1 MNGTT
6 VILLVNTGTPTIPI
20 YTAVGSQRDVSFEES
35 TAEIDL
41 SSKNAREQTVGAG
54 RYSAN
59 LTLDN
64 LYVESDAG
72 YEALKDAMRNEE
84 LILVAK
90 QVDDV
95 TTETANALVTSLSER
110 NPDQG
115 EATVTCSLTINDGWT
130 EEAETAIVYGVSW
143 DLSDSP
149 TLTRTDDS
157 VGFTA
162 EAGVD
167 GSVVTNDFDTAEIYK
182 DIIEVEDVLGNAF
195 VRIPKFYIKKTKSAV
210 TRTWQISNV
219 QGAGYYLPAC
229 FYDYEN
235 EEELPYIYVGKH
247 LGYVDAGVLQSIP
260 DVYPTVN
267 TNIVDFRTAAEA
279 NNTGG
284 LLGYQQMDIHTYDA
298 LTTLF
303 YIEFAT
309 LNSQSIMRGYA
320 DGRYTDTDLL
330 TADTSPA
337 GNTLVVSNAVGA
349 NYKVGQAI
357 SVGTT
362 LGGNQRFYGRTI
374 TAIDADT
381 PSAGSTTITFDGDAV
396 ELFIGDILYNTAM
409 KTGFSS
415 KVAASSG
422 SISSNSDGKHSFS
435 YRGIESLYGDI
446 FQFVDGVNINDL
458 RAWICRD
465 ANDYASNLFA
475 SPYEELSYING
486 NASGYISE
494 MGFDSDNPFA
504 AFPTSIIGGGNNKY
518 YSDYY
523 YQATGQRV
531 ARVGGSWHRGSSAGL
546 SYWNLAYTSSAAIVY
561 IGARLLK
568 KAL

>member
-1 MNGTT
+1 MSALAQGRRS
-6 VILLVNTGTPTIPI
+6 LPLSLVEKLEA
-20 YTAVGSQRDVSFEES
+20 Y
-35 TAEIDL
+35 
-41 SSKNAREQTVGAG
+41 
-54 RYSAN
+54 
-59 LTLDN
+59 LDN
-64 LYVESDAG
+64 PKSA
-72 YEALKDAMRNEE
+72 
-84 LILVAK
+84 
-90 QVDDV
+90 
-95 TTETANALVTSLSER
+95 
-110 NPDQG
+110 
-115 EATVTCSLTINDGWT
+115 
-130 EEAETAIVYGVSW
+130 AIYGVSW
-143 DLSDSP
+143 DKGEIP
-149 TLTRTDDS
+149 TLTRTNDA
-157 VGFTA
+157 VGMTA
-162 EAGVD
+162 AVGVD
-167 GSVVTNDFDTAEIYK
+167 SEPAINDFDTAEIYREIK
-182 DIIEVEDVLGNAF
+182 EVEDSLGNTF
-195 VRIPKFYIKKTKSAV
+195 VRIPKFWIRKMDGTGIK
-210 TRTWQISNV
+210 TWQISK
-219 QGAGYYLPAC
+219 QHFSGAYLPAC
-229 FYDYEN
+229 FWDFTNSVELDYV
-235 EEELPYIYVGKH
+235 YVGKH
-247 LGYVDAGVLQSIP
+247 LGYVNGTKLESKP
-260 DVYPTVN
+260 NLYPTVN

-279 NNTGG
+279 NNTVD

-298 LTTLF
+298 LMTLF

-309 LNSQSIMRGYA
+309 LNSQSIMAGYTA
-320 DGRYTDTDLL
+320 GRYNAADTL

-337 GNTLVVSNAVGA
+337 GNTLIVANATGA
-349 NYKVGQAI
+349 LYQVGQAI
-357 SVGTT
+357 SVGTS

-381 PSAGSTTITFDGDAV
+381 PSAGSTTITFDGAAV
-396 ELFIGDILYNTAM
+396 ALTTGDILYNTGM

-415 KVAASSG
+415 AIAASSG

-531 ARVGGSWHRGSSAGL
+531 AQVGGSWYSGSAAGLLYRGLSVASSSAGV
-546 SYWNLAYTSSAAIVY
+546 SF
-561 IGARLLK
+561 GARLLK

>member
-1 MNGTT
+1 M
-6 VILLVNTGTPTIPI
+6 
-20 YTAVGSQRDVSFEES
+20 S
-35 TAEIDL
+35 
-41 SSKNAREQTVGAG
+41 
-54 RYSAN
+54 
-59 LTLDN
+59 N
-64 LYVESDAG
+64 LYPLAHGRPRGGV
-72 YEALKDAMRNEE
+72 
-84 LILVAK
+84 
-90 QVDDV
+90 Q
-95 TTETANALVTSLSER
+95 
-110 NPDQG
+110 
-115 EATVTCSLTINDGWT
+115 
-130 EEAETAIVYGVSW
+130 IVIYGVSW
-143 DLSDSP
+143 DKGESP
-149 TLTRTDDS
+149 ILTRTDDS

-167 GSVVTNDFDTAEIYK
+167 GSVVINDFDTAEIYK
-182 DIIEVEDVLGNAF
+182 DISEVQDSLGNKF
-195 VRIPKFYIKKTKSAV
+195 IRIPKFYIKKTDGIAS
-210 TRTWQISNV
+210 RTWQISNV

-229 FYDYEN
+229 FWDFAN
-235 EEELPYIYVGKH
+235 LEELDYVYVGKH
-247 LGYVDAGVLQSIP
+247 LGYVDGGVMKSIP

-267 TNIVDFRTAAEA
+267 TKIVDFRTAAEA
-279 NNTGG
+279 NNTVD

-396 ELFIGDILYNTAM
+396 ELFTGDILYSTAM

-465 ANDYASNLFA
+465 ATDYASNLFA

-486 NASGYISE
+486 NASGFISE

-504 AFPTSIIGGGNNKY
+504 AFPTSIIGGGDNKY
-518 YSDYY
+518 YGDYY
-523 YQATGQRV
+523 NQATGQRV
-531 ARVGGSWHRGSSAGL
+531 ALVGGYWNNGSYAGL
-546 SYWNLAYTSSAAIVY
+546 STWYLAIASSSASVSV
-561 IGARLLK
+561 GARLLK

>member
-381 PSAGSTTITFDGDAV
+381 PSSGSTTITFDGDAV

-486 NASGYISE
+486 NADGYISE

-504 AFPTSIIGGGNNKY
+504 AFPTSIIGGENNKY

-531 ARVGGSWHRGSSAGL
+531 ALVGGSWRSGSYAGL
-546 SYWNLAYTSSAAIVY
+546 SYWNLRDASSSAHVSL
-561 IGARLLK
+561 GARLLK

>member
-1 MNGTT
+1 
-6 VILLVNTGTPTIPI
+6 
-20 YTAVGSQRDVSFEES
+20 
-35 TAEIDL
+35 
-41 SSKNAREQTVGAG
+41 
-54 RYSAN
+54 
-59 LTLDN
+59 
-64 LYVESDAG
+64 
-72 YEALKDAMRNEE
+72 
-84 LILVAK
+84 
-90 QVDDV
+90 
-95 TTETANALVTSLSER
+95 
-110 NPDQG
+110 
-115 EATVTCSLTINDGWT
+115 
-130 EEAETAIVYGVSW
+130 
-143 DLSDSP
+143 
-149 TLTRTDDS
+149 
-157 VGFTA
+157 
-162 EAGVD
+162 
-167 GSVVTNDFDTAEIYK
+167 
-182 DIIEVEDVLGNAF
+182 
-195 VRIPKFYIKKTKSAV
+195 
-210 TRTWQISNV
+210 
-219 QGAGYYLPAC
+219 
-229 FYDYEN
+229 
-235 EEELPYIYVGKH
+235 
-247 LGYVDAGVLQSIP
+247 
-260 DVYPTVN
+260 
-267 TNIVDFRTAAEA
+267 VDFRTAAEA
-279 NNTGG
+279 NNTVD
-284 LLGYQQMDIHTYDA
+284 LLGYQQMDIHVYDM
-298 LTTLF
+298 LQVLF
-303 YIEFAT
+303 YVEFAT
-309 LNSQSIMRGYA
+309 LNSQSIMAGYTA
-320 DGRYTDTDLL
+320 GRYNAADTL

-337 GNTLVVSNAVGA
+337 GNTLVVSNEVGA

-381 PSAGSTTITFDGDAV
+381 PSSGSTTITFDGDAV
-396 ELFIGDILYNTAM
+396 ELFIDDILYNTAM

-475 SPYEELSYING
+475 SPYEALSYINH
-486 NASGYISE
+486 NNNGYAVE

-531 ARVGGSWHRGSSAGL
+531 ALVGGYWVSGSLAGL
-546 SYWNLAYTSSAAIVY
+546 SVWYLLFASTYMSVS

>member
-1 MNGTT
+1 MSALPQGHRN
-6 VILLVNTGTPTIPI
+6 LPLSLV
-20 YTAVGSQRDVSFEES
+20 EKLES
-35 TAEIDL
+35 
-41 SSKNAREQTVGAG
+41 
-54 RYSAN
+54 Y
-59 LTLDN
+59 LDN
-64 LYVESDAG
+64 PPS
-72 YEALKDAMRNEE
+72 
-84 LILVAK
+84 AK
-90 QVDDV
+90 
-95 TTETANALVTSLSER
+95 
-110 NPDQG
+110 
-115 EATVTCSLTINDGWT
+115 
-130 EEAETAIVYGVSW
+130 VYGVSW
-143 DLSDSP
+143 DKGEIP
-149 TLTRTDDS
+149 TLTRTNDA
-157 VGFTA
+157 VGMTA
-162 EAGVD
+162 AVGVD
-167 GSVVTNDFDTAEIYK
+167 SEPAVNDFDTAEIYREIK
-182 DIIEVEDVLGNAF
+182 EVEDSLGNTF
-195 VRIPKFYIKKTKSAV
+195 VRIPKFWIRKMDGTSIK
-210 TRTWQISNV
+210 TWQISK
-219 QGAGYYLPAC
+219 QHFSGAYLPAC
-229 FYDYEN
+229 FWDFTNGVELDYV
-235 EEELPYIYVGKH
+235 YVGKH

-279 NNTGG
+279 NNTVD
-284 LLGYQQMDIHTYDA
+284 LLGYQQMDIHVYDM
-298 LTTLF
+298 LQVLF
-303 YIEFAT
+303 YVEFAT
-309 LNSQSIMRGYA
+309 LNSQSIMAGYTA
-320 DGRYTDTDLL
+320 GRYNAADTL

-337 GNTLVVSNAVGA
+337 GNTLVVSNEVGA

-381 PSAGSTTITFDGDAV
+381 PSSGSTTITFDGDAV
-396 ELFIGDILYNTAM
+396 ELFIDDILYNTAM

-475 SPYEELSYING
+475 SPYEALSYINH
-486 NASGYISE
+486 NNNGYAVE

-504 AFPTSIIGGGNNKY
+504 AFPTSIGGGNNKY

-531 ARVGGSWHRGSSAGL
+531 ALVGGYWVSGSLAGL
-546 SYWNLAYTSSAAIVY
+546 SVWYLLFASTYMSVS

>member
-381 PSAGSTTITFDGDAV
+381 PSSGSTTITFDGDAV

-486 NASGYISE
+486 NADGYISE

-504 AFPTSIIGGGNNKY
+504 AFPTSIIGGENNKY

-531 ARVGGSWHRGSSAGL
+531 ARVGGIWGIGSSAGL
-546 SYWNLAYTSSAAIVY
+546 SSWYLNRTSSNASVY